1 MHEILEK
8 DLCGKIF
15 RSQRR
20 RHTAEKKV
28 TNHKQRNH
36 RRFSDSKRRILINYS
51 KINSRHRE
59 ICIFIVCDIIMGEQ
73 RKIIQM
79 WAH

>member
-15 RSQRR
+15 RSKRR
-20 RHTAEKKV
+20 QNTTEKGHTQK
-28 TNHKQRNH
+28 NH

-51 KINSRHRE
+51 KINSRHGK
-59 ICIFIVCDIIMGEQ
+59 ICIFIVCDGIIMGEQ

-79 WAH
+79 WVH